1 MAETKK
7 ISILDTNVL
16 ISDPEAIYGFKDSI
30 IAIPIFVLEELDN
43 IKVESSER
51 AFNAR
56 SIIRNL
62 DLLRLKGS
70 LKKGIDIGNNT
81 ILKIVFLCPDCKGKE
96 SQFPYDLN
104 SIDNKILLLA
114 KCFQEQGYNVEFISK
129 DINARVKADIIN
141 IKTHDYSKVALTQEN
156 IYKGWIRLSIPAIE
170 LKKNT
175 PDILLELEKDNK
187 LTINQFIVLES
198 QNNPLNYELYRYL
211 GNSGNSNV
219 PRFKN
224 VKNASLNL
232 PLEPK
237 NVEQLM
243 ALDLLLDE
251 SIKLITLLGPA
262 GTGKTFL
269 VLLAGLDQ
277 ILIKNEYTKMLVTRP
292 IIPLGP
298 DIGYLPGDIQE
309 KLLSWMQP
317 VYDNMDFIAHALG
330 SKYGHIYRDNGR
342 PSFNKISNR
351 GHRSNSYKYFD
362 NRDKNLFKNKF
373 PTLDTLLR
381 ENKISLEA
389 ITYMRGRSIP
399 YQYILIDEVQN
410 LTPHEVKT
418 LITRV
423 GQGSKIILAGDP
435 YQIDSLYLDFMS
447 NGLVVTTDKF
457 KGQSIFG
464 SVYLQI
470 SERSELSKLAAEIL

>member
-1 MAETKK
+1 MTDNKK
-7 ISILDTNVL
+7 LYILDTNVL
-16 ISDPEAIYGFKDSI
+16 ISDPRSIYSFKDSL
-30 IAIPIFVLEELDN
+30 IAIPIFALEELDK
-43 IKVESSER
+43 IKAESSER

-56 SIIRNL
+56 SIIRTL
-62 DLLRLKGS
+62 DLLRLQGS
-70 LKKGIDIGNNT
+70 LKSGIDIGNNT
-81 ILKIVFLCPDCKGKE
+81 ILKIIFLCPECQAKE
-96 SQFPYDLN
+96 SDFIYDTK

-114 KCFQEQGYNVEFISK
+114 QCLKDQGHEIEFISK

-141 IKTHDYSKVALTQEN
+141 IETHDYSKEALTQEN
-156 IYKGWIRLSIPAIE
+156 IYKGWIRLSVPAIE
-170 LKKNT
+170 LKKAV
-175 PDILLELEKDNK
+175 PEILLNLEKENK
-187 LTINQFIVLES
+187 LLVNQFIVLES

-211 GNSGNSNV
+211 GNSENINAQ
-219 PRFKN
+219 RFKN
-224 VKNASLNL
+224 IKSTNLNL
-232 PLEPK
+232 ALEPK

-251 SIKLITLLGPA
+251 SIKLVTLLGPA

-277 ILIKNEYTKMLVTRP
+277 VLIKNEYTKILVTRP

-330 SKYGHIYRDNGR
+330 AKHSNIYRDNNLT
-342 PSFNKISNR
+342 FNKNNQR
-351 GHRSNSYKYFD
+351 YRKNNKYKDFE
-362 NRDKNLFKNKF
+362 NKDKNIFKNRF

-381 ENKISLEA
+381 ENKLSLEA

-435 YQIDSLYLDFMS
+435 YQIDSLYLDFMN
-447 NGLVVTTDKF
+447 NGLVTVTEKF
-457 KGQSIFG
+457 KGQNIFG
-464 SVYLQI
+464 SVYLQT
-470 SERSELSKLAAEIL
+470 SERSELSRLAAEIL